1 MLPYLRRLARFEDP
15 TRLDWI
21 VYFVLFTLL
30 HIPAVINFYHNNGEN
45 NAYLQ
50 FAQSLLHGQL
60 YLPAGLPE
68 YQDMIMYH
76 DKPFLP
82 YPPLPSLLL
91 LPLVAVFGV
100 HHVNTVFVV
109 VVLSCLNLYLLHR
122 LFKKL
127 GVEPRW
133 FPWLVAGFFFGTGY
147 WYALFTSHHVYAFA
161 HITSCCFQLLLL
173 NELFGKKRWWLVGG
187 YIGLSFLARQ
197 FTFFYIVF
205 ALGCLWQER
214 KEVLKGVGFAQLVQ
228 LGVGCGLFVGVYFAY
243 NALRFGNPFDPGY
256 AYILYNGVLKERV
269 QQYGVFSARYFLF
282 NCYSFFL
289 KGFNI
294 NFRGPGM
301 IRIQDMDRWGT
312 SLLSASPFLVASVRA
327 KWPGG
332 LKIAA
337 WLTIFLILFGQLFYH
352 NNGFEQVNTMR
363 FSLDFLPLLFVL
375 TALGLKDIPSWLVK
389 GMIGYAV
396 LLNLISF
403 LIHFL
408 YQ

>member
-1 MLPYLRRLARFEDP
+1 MLSYLRRLARFEDP

-50 FAQSLLHGQL
+50 FAQSLLQGHL
-60 YLPAGLPE
+60 SLPAGLPE

-76 DKPFLP
+76 NQPYLP

-91 LPLVAVFGV
+91 VPLVAVFGV

-127 GVEPRW
+127 GVEARW

-161 HITSCCFQLLLL
+161 QITSCCFQLLLL
-173 NELFGKKRWWLVGG
+173 NELFGRKRWWLAGV

-197 FTFFYIVF
+197 FTVFYIVF
-205 ALGCLWQER
+205 ALGCLWQEW
-214 KEVLKGVGFAQLVQ
+214 KEAFKGVGFGQLVQ
-228 LGVGCGLFVGVYFAY
+228 LGVGCGLFVGIYFLY

-269 QQYGVFSARYFLF
+269 QQYGVFSTRYFLF
-282 NCYSFFL
+282 NIYSFFI

-294 NFRGPGM
+294 NFGGPGM
-301 IRIQDMDRWGT
+301 MRIQDMDRWGT

-327 KWPGG
+327 KWPKG
-332 LKIAA
+332 LRVAA
-337 WLTIFLILFGQLFYH
+337 WFTVVLILFGQLFYH

-375 TALGLKDIPSWLVK
+375 TALGLKDIPSWLIK
-389 GMIGYAV
+389 GMISYAI